1 MFQIFSPSL
10 LLANLAVQALFSL
23 VFLHAYRRE
32 RQRFELVQW
41 AIAAA
46 IGALGMLLS
55 LWGHPVATIFG
66 EGAVL
71 WSLALSW
78 QALCSFDHR
87 SSRTVVAAIGPAF
100 YILASASFESFAEG
114 SAARPLLFGAIVLV
128 YCGLILRE
136 HWISSKTE
144 KLAAR
149 PMVVSWFA
157 LHFLAGLAW
166 VFAASAFAMQ
176 PGTQSVFIE
185 ILALELLLHAV
196 FGNLAA
202 FVMIKDRVQLQ
213 NEWSAATDVLTG
225 FVNRQTFLGMLQ
237 TLSHKIRGEG
247 AFLYVDVDHVKRIN
261 DRFGHSGGDQVLKN
275 CAELMAREL
284 PKNALIGRLAGAE
297 FAAYVPDCNI
307 EGAEQLG
314 HAICETV
321 AQQMIFLGNEL
332 VSVTVSVGVAHGLMQ
347 VTPDELLKRADV
359 ALHTAK
365 DRGRNAVVVWDT
377 GLAPQPV

>member
-1 MFQIFSPSL
+1 MIQEFSPSL
-10 LLANLAVQALFSL
+10 LWASLFVQALFAL
-23 VFLHAYRRE
+23 VFIDAYRRE
-32 RQRFELVQW
+32 KRRPELLLW
-41 AIAAA
+41 AASAAA
-46 IGALGMLLS
+46 GAGGVILCLVA
-55 LWGHPVATIFG
+55 HPVTAIFG

-87 SSRTVVAAIGPAF
+87 ASRRLVAAAGPAI
-100 YILASASFESFAEG
+100 YVLAAASFAAFAED
-114 SAARPLLFGAIVLV
+114 APARPVLFGLV
-128 YCGLILRE
+128 VMAYCGLILRE
-136 HWISSKTE
+136 HWISAKTE
-144 KLAAR
+144 RLAAR
-149 PMVVSWFA
+149 PLVVAWFA
-157 LHFLAGLAW
+157 LHFLAGLSW
-166 VFAASAFAMQ
+166 AFA
-176 PGTQSVFIE
+176 GGAFTTQSGTPSIYSE
-185 ILALELLLHAV
+185 ILALELLLNAV

-202 FVMIKDRVQLQ
+202 LVMIKDRVQLE
-213 NEWSAATDVLTG
+213 NEWSLATDRLTG

-237 TLSHKIRGEG
+237 TLSHKVRGEG

-261 DRFGHSGGDQVLKN
+261 DRFGHSGGDEVLKN

-321 AQQMIFLGNEL
+321 AQQMIFLGNEI

-365 DRGRNAVVVWDT
+365 GRGRNAVVVWDT
-377 GLAPQPV
+377 GLAPQPI